1 MITLHKETNTDRTV
15 EPMMNSANDH
25 GDEHHVSHR
34 LGWLRAAVLGAN
46 DGIISTASVM
56 MGVAAASVSH
66 QALVLTGTAALV
78 AGALSMAA
86 GEYVSVSTQAD
97 SEAADL
103 AIETAAIKADPE
115 GERREL
121 ADIYTA
127 RGLSDELANEV
138 ATQLMTA
145 DPLGAHMRDE
155 LGLTETH
162 KARPIQA
169 AWTSALSF
177 AIGAGLPLLAAI
189 LSPPSMVI
197 GSLALSS
204 VLALIIL
211 GLMSAH
217 VGGANKVKA
226 ATRVAFWGL
235 AAMGLTYA
243 VGTLFGVVI

>member
-1 MITLHKETNTDRTV
+1 M
-15 EPMMNSANDH
+15 
-25 GDEHHVSHR
+25 DEHHVSHK

-97 SEAADL
+97 SEAVDL
-103 AIETAAIKADPE
+103 AIETAAIQADPE
-115 GERREL
+115 GERQEL
-121 ADIYTA
+121 AEIYRE
-127 RGLSDELANEV
+127 RGLSDELAQQV
-138 ATQLMTA
+138 ATQLMRS

-177 AIGAGLPLLAAI
+177 AIGAGLPLLAVILIPPAI
-189 LSPPSMVI
+189 VI
-197 GSLALSS
+197 WSLALSS
-204 VLALIIL
+204 VVALIIL
-211 GLMSAH
+211 GLVSAH
-217 VGGANKVKA
+217 VGGSHKGKA
-226 ATRVAFWGL
+226 AIRVGFWGV

-243 VGTLFGVVI
+243 VGALFGVVI

>member
-1 MITLHKETNTDRTV
+1 M
-15 EPMMNSANDH
+15 
-25 GDEHHVSHR
+25 DEHHVSHK

-66 QALVLTGTAALV
+66 QTLVLTGTAALV

-97 SEAADL
+97 SEAVDL

-115 GERREL
+115 GERQEL
-121 ADIYTA
+121 AEIYRE
-127 RGLSDELANEV
+127 RGLSDDLAQQV
-138 ATQLMTA
+138 ATQLMRS

-162 KARPIQA
+162 KARPVQA

-177 AIGAGLPLLAAI
+177 AFGAGLPLLAAFI
-189 LSPPSMVI
+189 SPPAIVAWC
-197 GSLALSS
+197 LALSS
-204 VLALIIL
+204 VFALIFL
-211 GLMSAH
+211 GVVSAH
-217 VGGANKVKA
+217 VGGSNKVKA

>member
-1 MITLHKETNTDRTV
+1 MVEPIMIT
-15 EPMMNSANDH
+15 PNDH
-25 GDEHHVSHR
+25 TDEHHVSHK

-66 QALVLTGTAALV
+66 PALLLTGTAALV

-97 SEAADL
+97 SEAVDM
-103 AIETAAIKADPE
+103 AIEKAAIRADPE
-115 GERREL
+115 GEREEL
-121 ADIYTA
+121 ADIYRQ
-127 RGLSDELANEV
+127 RGLTDDLAQQV
-138 ATQLMTA
+138 ATQLMTS

-189 LSPPSMVI
+189 FSPPAFVVW
-197 GSLALSS
+197 SLALSS
-204 VLALIIL
+204 IFALIIL
-211 GLMSAH
+211 GVVSAH
-217 VGGANKVKA
+217 VGGAGKVKA
-226 ATRVAFWGL
+226 ASRVAFWGL
-235 AAMGLTYA
+235 AAMGVTYA
-243 VGTLFGVVI
+243 VGMLFGVVV